1 MKVAY
6 WDCFAGASGDMILG
20 ALVDAGL
27 SPDDL
32 RERLS
37 ALHLPGW
44 QLNIQRVVK
53 HGLAA
58 TSVEVQT
65 GSDHAERSLA
75 DIEALLARSTLPE
88 ADRSLALRIFRRL
101 AEAEARVHGTSPES
115 VHFHEVGAVDAIV
128 DVVGAVSGLSLLG
141 IERVYVSPLPLGRGF
156 VRAAH
161 GLLPLPGPAV
171 VELLRGVPVTGVEA
185 EGETVTPT
193 GAAILTTLAA
203 SYGSPPAFTLRSV
216 GYGAGR
222 REAEYPNVLRLLIGE
237 MADEAETEW
246 LVLLET
252 NIDDL
257 NPQVYDHLM
266 NRLFGAG
273 ALDAWL
279 TPVQMK
285 KNRPGVLVSVL
296 CQAAG
301 EARLADILFRETTTL
316 GLRRQTVER
325 RRLPREI
332 REVQTRYGAA
342 RVKVAFAD
350 GRVLRAAPEYEDCR
364 RLAEANG
371 VPLRQVLAEVERLA
385 DGDWNEHNAQ
395 A

>member
-6 WDCFAGASGDMILG
+6 FDCFAGASGDMILG
-20 ALVDAGL
+20 ALMDAGL

-37 ALHLPGW
+37 ALRLPGW
-44 QLNIQRVVK
+44 RLNVQRIVK

-58 TSVEVQT
+58 ISVEVE
-65 GSDHAERSLA
+65 SEAESAERTLG
-75 DIEALLARSTLPE
+75 DIEALIANGALPE
-88 ADRSLALRIFRRL
+88 RDRTLALRIFRRL
-101 AEAEARVHGTSPES
+101 AEAEAQVHGVSPEE

-141 IERVYVSPLPLGRGF
+141 VERVHVSPLPLGRGF
-156 VRAAH
+156 VHAAH

-171 VELLRGVPVTGVEA
+171 IELLRGVPVVGRET

-203 SYGSPPAFTLRSV
+203 SYGALPPFTIQHV

-222 REAEYPNVLRLLIGE
+222 READYPNMLRVLIGE
-237 MADEAETEW
+237 TEIEANVEW

-257 NPQVYDHLM
+257 NPQVYDHTM
-266 NRLFGAG
+266 NRLLGAG
-273 ALDAWL
+273 ALDVWL

-296 CQAAG
+296 CQAAD
-301 EARLADILFRETTTL
+301 EAALTGILFRETTTL
-316 GLRRQTVER
+316 GLRRQMTER

-332 REVQTRYGAA
+332 REVQTRFGPA

-350 GRVLRAAPEYEDCR
+350 GQVLRAVPEYDDCKH
-364 RLAEANG
+364 LAEANG
-371 VPLRQVLAEVERLA
+371 VPLREVLAEAERLA
-385 DGDWNEHNAQ
+385 QGGN
-395 A
+395 

>member
-6 WDCFAGASGDMILG
+6 FDCFAGASGDMILG
-20 ALVDAGL
+20 ALMDAGL

-37 ALHLPGW
+37 ALRLPGW
-44 QLNIQRVVK
+44 RLNVQRIVK

-58 TSVEVQT
+58 ISVEVE
-65 GSDHAERSLA
+65 SEAESAERTLG
-75 DIEALLARSTLPE
+75 DIEALIANGALPE
-88 ADRSLALRIFRRL
+88 RDRTLALRIFRRL
-101 AEAEARVHGTSPES
+101 AEAEAQVHGVSPEE

-141 IERVYVSPLPLGRGF
+141 VERVHVSPLPLGRGF
-156 VRAAH
+156 VHAAH

-171 VELLRGVPVTGVEA
+171 IELLRGVPVVGRET

-203 SYGSPPAFTLRSV
+203 SYGALPPFTIQHV

-222 REAEYPNVLRLLIGE
+222 READYPNMLRVLIGE
-237 MADEAETEW
+237 TEIEANVEW

-257 NPQVYDHLM
+257 NPQVYDHVM

-273 ALDAWL
+273 ALDVWL
-279 TPVQMK
+279 APVHMK

-296 CQAAG
+296 CQAAN
-301 EARLADILFRETTTL
+301 EAALTEILFRETTTL
-316 GLRRQTVER
+316 GLRRQMTER

-332 REVQTRYGAA
+332 REVQTRFGPA

-350 GRVLRAAPEYEDCR
+350 GQVLRAVPEYDDCKH
-364 RLAEANG
+364 LAEANG
-371 VPLRQVLAEVERLA
+371 VPLREVLAEAERLA
-385 DGDWNEHNAQ
+385 QGGN
-395 A
+395 

>member
-6 WDCFAGASGDMILG
+6 FDCFAGASGDMILG
-20 ALVDAGL
+20 ALIDAGL

-37 ALHLPGW
+37 ALGLPGW
-44 QLNIQRVVK
+44 QLSVRRVVK
-53 HGLAA
+53 GSVAA
-58 TSVEVQT
+58 TAVEIETEVEPMQRT
-65 GSDHAERSLA
+65 LG
-75 DIEALLARSTLPE
+75 DIEALIANSALPE
-88 ADRSLALRIFRRL
+88 RDRTLALRIFRRL
-101 AEAEARVHGTSPES
+101 AEAEARVHGVSPEEI
-115 VHFHEVGAVDAIV
+115 HFHEVGAVDAMV

-141 IERVYVSPLPLGRGF
+141 IERVLVSTLPLGRGF
-156 VRAAH
+156 VHAAH

-171 VELLRGVPVTGVEA
+171 IELLRGVPVVGRET

-203 SYGSPPAFTLRSV
+203 SYGTLPPFTIRHI

-222 REAEYPNVLRLLIGE
+222 READYPNVLRVLIGE
-237 MADEAETEW
+237 MAIEAETEW

-257 NPQVYDHLM
+257 NPQVYDHVM
-266 NRLFGAG
+266 NRLLGAG
-273 ALDAWL
+273 ALDVWL

-296 CQAAG
+296 CQAAD
-301 EARLADILFRETTTL
+301 EAALTGILFRETTTL
-316 GLRRQTVER
+316 GLRRQMTER

-332 REVQTRYGAA
+332 REVQTRFGPA

-350 GRVLRAAPEYEDCR
+350 GQVLRAVPEYEDCK

-371 VPLRQVLAEVERLA
+371 VPLREVLAEAERLA
-385 DGDWNEHNAQ
+385 QGGN
-395 A
+395 

>member
-6 WDCFAGASGDMILG
+6 FDCFAGASGDMILG
-20 ALVDAGL
+20 ALIDAGL

-44 QLNIQRVVK
+44 QLNVQRVVK
-53 HGLAA
+53 RGLAA
-58 TSVEVQT
+58 TSAEVE
-65 GSDHAERSLA
+65 SEAEPAERTLG
-75 DIEALLARSTLPE
+75 DIEALIANSALPGR
-88 ADRSLALRIFRRL
+88 DQTLALRIFRRL
-101 AEAEARVHGTSPES
+101 AEAEAQVHGGSPEEI
-115 VHFHEVGAVDAIV
+115 HFHEVGAIDAIV
-128 DVVGAVSGLSLLG
+128 DVVGAVSGLGLLG
-141 IERVYVSPLPLGRGF
+141 VERVHVSPLPLGRGF

-171 VELLRGVPVTGVEA
+171 MELLRGVPVVGRET

-203 SYGSPPAFTLRSV
+203 SYGALPPFTIRHI

-222 REAEYPNVLRLLIGE
+222 READYPNVLRVLIGE
-237 MADEAETEW
+237 TEIEANVEW

-257 NPQVYDHLM
+257 NPQVYDHVM
-266 NRLFGAG
+266 NRLLGAG
-273 ALDAWL
+273 ALDVWL

-296 CQAAG
+296 CQAAD
-301 EARLADILFRETTTL
+301 EAALTGILFRETTTL
-316 GLRRQTVER
+316 GLRRQMTER

-332 REVQTRYGAA
+332 REVQTRFGPA

-350 GRVLRAAPEYEDCR
+350 GQVLRAVPEYDDCKH
-364 RLAEANG
+364 LAEANG
-371 VPLRQVLAEVERLA
+371 VPLREVLAEAERLA
-385 DGDWNEHNAQ
+385 QGGN
-395 A
+395 

>member
-6 WDCFAGASGDMILG
+6 FDCFAGASGDMILG
-20 ALVDAGL
+20 ALIDAGL

-37 ALHLPGW
+37 ALRLPGW
-44 QLNIQRVVK
+44 RLNVQRIVK
-53 HGLAA
+53 RGLAA
-58 TSVEVQT
+58 TSVEVE
-65 GSDHAERSLA
+65 SEVKSAERTLG
-75 DIEALLARSTLPE
+75 DIEALIANSALPE
-88 ADRSLALRIFRRL
+88 RDRTLALRIFRRL
-101 AEAEARVHGTSPES
+101 AEAEAQVHGVSLEQ
-115 VHFHEVGAVDAIV
+115 VHFHEVGAVDAMV

-141 IERVYVSPLPLGRGF
+141 VERVHVSPLPLGRGF
-156 VRAAH
+156 VHAAH

-171 VELLRGVPVTGVEA
+171 IELLRGVPVVGRET

-203 SYGSPPAFTLRSV
+203 SYGALPPFTIRHV

-222 REAEYPNVLRLLIGE
+222 REAEYPNALRVLIGE
-237 MADEAETEW
+237 TEIEANVEW

-257 NPQVYDHLM
+257 NPQVYDHVM
-266 NRLFGAG
+266 NRLLGAG
-273 ALDAWL
+273 ALDVWL

-296 CQAAG
+296 CQAAD
-301 EARLADILFRETTTL
+301 EAALTGILFRETTTL
-316 GLRRQTVER
+316 GLRRQMTER

-332 REVQTRYGAA
+332 REVQTRFGPA
-342 RVKVAFAD
+342 RVKVAFAN
-350 GRVLRAAPEYEDCR
+350 GQVLRAVPEYEDCK

-371 VPLRQVLAEVERLA
+371 VPLREVLAEAERLA
-385 DGDWNEHNAQ
+385 QGGN
-395 A
+395 

>member
-6 WDCFAGASGDMILG
+6 FDCFAGASGDMILG
-20 ALVDAGL
+20 ALMDAGL

-37 ALHLPGW
+37 ALRLPGW
-44 QLNIQRVVK
+44 RLNVQRIVK

-58 TSVEVQT
+58 ISVEVE
-65 GSDHAERSLA
+65 SEAESAERTLG
-75 DIEALLARSTLPE
+75 DIEALIANGALPE
-88 ADRSLALRIFRRL
+88 RDRTLALRIFRRL
-101 AEAEARVHGTSPES
+101 AEAEAQVHGVSPEE

-128 DVVGAVSGLSLLG
+128 DIVGAVSGLSLLG
-141 IERVYVSPLPLGRGF
+141 VERVHVSPLPLGRGF
-156 VRAAH
+156 VHAAH
-161 GLLPLPGPAV
+161 SLLPLPGPAV
-171 VELLRGVPVTGVEA
+171 VELLRGVPVVGRET

-203 SYGSPPAFTLRSV
+203 SYGALPPFTIQHV

-222 REAEYPNVLRLLIGE
+222 READYPNVLRVLIGE
-237 MADEAETEW
+237 TEIEANVEW

-257 NPQVYDHLM
+257 NPQVYDHVM

-273 ALDAWL
+273 ALDVWL

-296 CQAAG
+296 CQAAD
-301 EARLADILFRETTTL
+301 EAALTGILFRETTTL
-316 GLRRQTVER
+316 GLRRQMTER

-332 REVQTRYGAA
+332 REVQTRFGPA

-350 GRVLRAAPEYEDCR
+350 GQVLRAVPEYDDCKH
-364 RLAEANG
+364 LAEANG
-371 VPLRQVLAEVERLA
+371 VPLREVLAEAERLA
-385 DGDWNEHNAQ
+385 QGGN
-395 A
+395 